1 MRRWTGIPHRFL
13 AALQFLTVVPP
24 IVRRPFM
31 ADELGAAVGYFP
43 LVGALLGATLAIAAT
58 GLSLIFPWT
67 VAAALVL
74 AAWVAFTGAL
84 HLDGL
89 LDTCDGLL
97 GGATPDDR
105 LRILRDESVGAFA
118 LAGGVVTLLLK
129 YVSLAALP
137 NPVAALVLAPT
148 LGRWAMA
155 LEIVSFPYAHAEGLG
170 RAMND
175 HAGWRAFALATAFA
189 FGTAW
194 LAGGLVGLVAGAL
207 VAGLAWTIARFALAR
222 IPGLT
227 GDVYG
232 ATCELAE
239 VVVLLT
245 MIAQATL
252 RL

>member
-1 MRRWTGIPHRFL
+1 M
-13 AALQFLTVVPP
+13 
-24 IVRRPFM
+24 
-31 ADELGAAVGYFP
+31 GAAVGYFP
-43 LVGALLGATLAIAAT
+43 LVGALLGATLAVAAT

-89 LDTCDGLL
+89 LDTCDGLF

-118 LAGGVVTLLLK
+118 LAGGALTLLLK
-129 YVSLAALP
+129 FVSLAALP
-137 NPVAALVLAPT
+137 NPIVALVLAPT

-155 LEIVSFPYAHAEGLG
+155 LEIVSFPYARSAGLG
-170 RAMND
+170 RAMKD
-175 HAGWRAFALATAFA
+175 HAGRRAFALATAFA
-189 FGTAW
+189 GGIAW
-194 LAGGLVGLVAGAL
+194 LAAGPAGLIAGAL
-207 VAGLAWTIARFALAR
+207 VAGLAWCVARFTLAR

-227 GDVYG
+227 GDIYG

-245 MIAQATL
+245 LLAQATL